1 VSERSVRQADV
12 EDVRG
17 PLWEEA
23 VAATA
28 ARGAVVPAGD
38 AGEGAGYDGADEPDD
53 AAAGNLRRYA
63 RWQWR
68 DFWRRRG
75 GWLALGALLGVWLL
89 TYLAW
94 HSGSPDPSSGVRGPM
109 PPENVKGM
117 AHVFFVLGGAMAALL
132 GVGGIVS
139 RERERGLQRFMFAKP
154 VRPLR
159 YYLQAFAINSGGA
172 LLVVAGAVL
181 LAALLLGALVPVGSV
196 LGVAVGAYLLTA
208 GVTFLASTLIRFD
221 APVAAV
227 WLLAGFPVLAASENH
242 WALARVLVWLFPQ
255 GPAAALAKA
264 VVPVRGPGDVVL
276 FVATVVLAAVLYG
289 LLAFAGGVAVL
300 RRRAI
305 ST

>member
-1 VSERSVRQADV
+1 MTERDVRQVDAD
-12 EDVRG
+12 DVRS
-17 PLWEEA
+17 PRWEEA
-23 VAATA
+23 VAAAA
-28 ARGAVVPAGD
+28 ARGGVVPAGAERDD
-38 AGEGAGYDGADEPDD
+38 AEPGEPDD

-68 DFWRRRG
+68 DFWQRRG
-75 GWLALGALLGVWLL
+75 AWLGLGALLGVWLL

-94 HSGSPDPSSGVRGPM
+94 HGGGPSGMRGPM
-109 PPENVKGM
+109 PAENVKGM
-117 AHVFFVLGGAMAALL
+117 AHVFFMLGGAMAALL

-159 YYLQAFAINSGGA
+159 YYLQAFAVNSAGA

-181 LAALLLGALVPVGSV
+181 LAALLLGPLVPVGTV

-242 WALARVLVWLFPQ
+242 WALARALVWLFPQ
-255 GPAAALAKA
+255 GPAAAAVKA
-264 VVPVRGPGDVVL
+264 AGLTNGPGDPLVFGALVVL
-276 FVATVVLAAVLYG
+276 VGVLYG